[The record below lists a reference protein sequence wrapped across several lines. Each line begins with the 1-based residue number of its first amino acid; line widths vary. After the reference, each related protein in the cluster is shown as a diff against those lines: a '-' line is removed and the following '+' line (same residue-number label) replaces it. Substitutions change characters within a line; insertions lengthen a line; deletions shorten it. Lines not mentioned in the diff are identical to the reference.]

1 VVGVGVVTE
10 VSMLQA
16 APVQPSS
23 QMHVPSVPLQRPL
36 PLHVVNILHCLMHSL
51 EYMFSSHAWQ
61 PTPERPSSGQPAPSG
76 VVCGAVVVGVVLK
89 VVVGAGVVL
98 EVLVGEGVV
107 LEVVGA
113 GLVVVPD
120 KVVSATVV
128 VVLQDVVCA
137 GFVVA
142 VVRVSV
148 VVVGDGVARE
158 LFADVCYAHTNDDDD
173 CLVQAY
179 S

>member
-1 VVGVGVVTE
+1 MGV
-10 VSMLQA
+10 LQA
-16 APVQPSS
+16 TPVHPSW
-23 QMHVPSVPLQRPL
+23 QMHVPSLPLQRPL
-36 PLHVVNILHCLMHSL
+36 PLHVVVNILHCLMHSL
-51 EYMFSSHAWQ
+51 EYLFSSHALQ
-61 PTPERPSSGQPAPSG
+61 PTPEKPSGHPPPSG

-113 GLVVVPD
+113 GLVVVLD
-120 KVVSATVV
+120 KVVAATV
-128 VVLQDVVCA
+128 VVLQDVVRA
-137 GFVVA
+137 GVVVE

-148 VVVGDGVARE
+148 VVVGDGVAWE
-158 LFADVCYAHTNDDDD
+158 LVADVCYGHTNDDDD

-179 S
+179 T